1 MVTLTI
7 ALRSLARR
15 KIRMALI
22 ALLVFLGTILIVFG
36 ETFSLSAKSSS
47 RSAIINYFTG
57 DVVIYSEKSKEKP
70 SPFSFAT
77 PLPPVPDPAR
87 IESWL
92 ARNDRVNGFV
102 AIAQNYGIL
111 SAERDGRTVD
121 VPFFF
126 YAVDPRKYSAMFRN
140 IDMKEGSFY
149 NGKEAAAQSGV
160 VLSTFQVK
168 NYTENYSI
176 DLRPGDAVKLLS
188 LSDGGSVNAVSSRI
202 IGTYEPRYY
211 RNVFNYINFLDIKS
225 YSRLYN
231 FTGVE
236 ASSMPASFNDA
247 LSSESDDDI
256 FGLAQTGI
264 GKLDT
269 KQLVASDI
277 SGFSMIAVRLKE
289 TTDSRAFTD
298 ALLQQGFG
306 VKAVSWSEASG
317 FFAYIA
323 GIIQGVI
330 YGATFLVFLVVVF
343 ILMNTLVINVLERT
357 GEIGTLRAM
366 GAEKS
371 FIAVEFLLE
380 SFLLNG
386 AAAVIGMAAST
397 LLIAVFGR
405 SIVLPDVL
413 QQYLVGGGPLSL
425 HLTARPFI
433 EAFVLIVIV
442 SLLATLFPIRV
453 ATSVT
458 PLKAMS
464 GK

>member
-15 KIRMALI
+15 KIRMLLI

-36 ETFSLSAKSSS
+36 ETFSLSAKRSS

-57 DVVIYSEKSKEKP
+57 DLVIYSDKSKEKP
-70 SPFSFAT
+70 SPFSFTT

-92 ARNDRVNGFV
+92 AGNDQVDTFV
-102 AIAQNYGIL
+102 SIAQNYGIL
-111 SAERDGRTVD
+111 SVERDGRTTD

-126 YAVDPRKYSAMFRN
+126 YAVDPEKYSAMFRN
-140 IDMKEGSFY
+140 IAMKKGTFFKGEEDSTV
-149 NGKEAAAQSGV
+149 SGV
-160 VLSTFQVK
+160 VLSMFQLK
-168 NYTENYSI
+168 NYAENYSI
-176 DLRPGDAVKLLS
+176 DLQTGDAVRLLS
-188 LSDGGSVNAVSSRI
+188 LSGGGSVNAVSSRI
-202 IGTYEPRYY
+202 IGTYEPRFYK
-211 RNVFNYINFLDIKS
+211 NVFNYINFLDIKS

-236 ASSMPASFNDA
+236 TSSMPASFNNA

-256 FGLAQTGI
+256 FGLAQSGM

-269 KQLVASDI
+269 RRLVASDI

-289 TTDSRAFTD
+289 NSDARTFTD
-298 ALLQQGFG
+298 ILMKQGFG
-306 VKAVSWSEASG
+306 VKVVSWSDAAG

-343 ILMNTLVINVLERT
+343 ILMNTLIINVLERT

-371 FIAVEFLLE
+371 FIAAEFLWE

-386 AAAVIGMAAST
+386 TAAVSGIAAST
-397 LLIAVFGR
+397 ILITASGG
-405 SIVLPDVL
+405 SLVLPDVL
-413 QQYLVGGGPLSL
+413 QQYLVGGGPLILQLS
-425 HLTARPFI
+425 ARPFV
-433 EAFVLIVIV
+433 EAFALIIIV
-442 SLLATLFPIRV
+442 SLLATLYPIRV

-464 GK
+464 GN